1 MMDNAC
7 PFLEEMYDW
16 NKKQIL
22 QFITDNSSNDFLN
35 IKFTWQELGLSE
47 EWYLKECRSLNNN
60 LLIIRREID
69 LEWTKASDNSV
80 FKEETLDKIFKILK
94 PSIGTAFLQ
103 PKRDAEDI
111 EGILKE
117 NYVIKIYKE
126 LIPNKVYFVG
136 CDVGGGTQ
144 NDYSAFVVIDPDN
157 MDICAVFRNN
167 KINTSIFSSLLISLI
182 ENVIPNAYLFIED
195 NSLGLGVIGQLLRR
209 IPTRLF
215 YDYKLPDKDKKK
227 LIHKTPN
234 NIKYG
239 VHTDAT
245 SRSLMIDIL
254 FEVTDAN
261 YSELAYPELYDELK
275 TLVYSKNG
283 KVEHDTNAHDDILF
297 AYLMVKYAIRYS
309 NNINKFLRDSSII
322 STNIKKV
329 SSKNIDGLDTSVVN
343 PNETKSEFSQI
354 KGLDLE
360 EYVKLAL
367 EGMSSKDIANVLSN
381 KKQTERTI
389 NKNMLSI
396 LSDLNK

>member
-1 MMDNAC
+1 MDNAC